1 MIIFRGDCMS
11 WKNTLA
17 SIAPTLATAL
27 GGPFAGAATKF
38 LSSKFLGDE
47 KGIDTIE
54 KFIETA
60 NPEQL
65 LAIKNSDKEFK
76 LSMEKIGVDVFEIEA
91 NDKKNARAENKHSYM
106 PAVLSV
112 GLTLF
117 VMVIVYA
124 LFYAE
129 PPQGAREVLYMLLG
143 VVIKEWSNSCHYWYG
158 TTQSSQLKTDIMNR

>member
-1 MIIFRGDCMS
+1 MN
-11 WKNTLA
+11 WKNTLS

-38 LSSKFLGDE
+38 LSSKFLGNE
-47 KGIDTIE
+47 NGTDTEIE
-54 KFIETA
+54 QFISMA
-60 NPEQL
+60 NPDQL
-65 LAIKNSDKEFK
+65 LEIKNSDKEFK

-106 PAVLSV
+106 PAVLSA